1 MKRFK
6 IAGVILLAACLALSS
21 IGCGAIDKEEVGKG
35 EIISGEKT
43 GESTDSKKGEAAS
56 EKPSDKP
63 SDKPS
68 AKPSEKADDSA
79 GKKLDLGKNEG
90 DTYKNEFFG
99 LSMKLPKDWKVSS
112 DEEKQKV
119 LNAGKE
125 VIAGDDKSKQAQ
137 LDLADLKSVYLLMVS
152 KIGMTNQSYDNG
164 SLMIMA
170 EKLSL
175 LQGVNKGSEYLE
187 YVKKGMKEL
196 NAQMPY
202 KLDKD
207 VYEVK
212 IGGKEF
218 SVLEA
223 VIESPELKLTQKY
236 YACVLK
242 GYALVFITTSTT
254 GDNDK
259 IIKGMLDSVKF
270 E

>member
-1 MKRFK
+1 MKKFR

-35 EIISGEKT
+35 EIISSDKT
-43 GESTDSKKGEAAS
+43 GENTDSKNDETPS
-56 EKPSDKP
+56 EKPEES
-63 SDKPS
+63 SSNEPS
-68 AKPSEKADDSA
+68 AKPSEKADDST

-125 VIAGDDKSKQAQ
+125 AIAGDDKSKQTQ

-164 SLMIMA
+164 NLMIMA

-175 LQGVNKGSEYLE
+175 LQGVNKGSQYLE
-187 YVKKGMKEL
+187 YVKKGLKEL
-196 NAQMPY
+196 NGQMPY

-207 VYEVK
+207 VYEEK
-212 IGGKEF
+212 IGGKVF
-218 SVLEA
+218 SVLET
-223 VIESPELKLTQKY
+223 VIESPDIKLTQKY

-242 GYALVFITTSTT
+242 GYALVFITTSTNNE
-254 GDNDK
+254 NDK